1 MGKPTVDYSLYLV
14 TDRGLLPEGVSLVD
28 NVREALKGGVT
39 LVQLREKNA
48 ETKEFLEVG
57 REIHQLTKQ
66 AGVPL
71 LINDRI
77 DIALALD
84 CEGVH
89 IGQDDMPIELARQFL
104 GPDKIIGVTASCLE
118 ECQDAIKRGADYIG
132 LGTIFPTQTKEIKRD
147 ILGIE
152 GARHVL
158 EVISDSDIPVVCI
171 GGLDESNIERAL
183 LKTSGKKSL
192 AGVALVSAII
202 ASKEPKNAAERLA
215 QKVRG
220 ALKCILEKPAPSAQ
234 QPHDMIEK
242 VIETF
247 TRLREAHPLIH
258 HITNYVVI
266 NDNANVTLAMGGS
279 PIMADAQEEVAQVAE
294 MSGALV
300 INAGSISPKQGETM
314 VIAGKSANL
323 HNVPI
328 VFDPVGAGA
337 TTLRREF
344 CGGMLKKL
352 HLNIV
357 KGNSGEM
364 ATLVGRQIKMR
375 GVDSLGAL
383 SDAAEIVAELA
394 ERERIVAAMSG
405 AIDFASDGKRTYA
418 IENGHPL
425 LEAIT
430 GSGCCL
436 TSVIA
441 CLAAVSKDDY
451 LVAAVGGFLCM
462 GIAGEIA
469 AARAD
474 VKGPGTF
481 RAALIDELFNLTP
494 ETIRKEAKIKLVA

>member
-28 NVREALKGGVT
+28 NVREALNGGVT
-39 LVQLREKNA
+39 LVQLREKNT
-48 ETKEFLEVG
+48 ETKEFIEVG

-77 DIALALD
+77 DVALALD

-104 GPDKIIGVTASCLE
+104 GPDKIIGVTASNLE
-118 ECQDAIKRGADYIG
+118 ECQDAINRGADYIG
-132 LGTIFPTQTKEIKRD
+132 LGTVFPTQTKEIKKD

-152 GARHVL
+152 GVRKVL
-158 EVISDSDIPVVCI
+158 EVIADNDIPVVCI
-171 GGLDESNIERAL
+171 GGIDESNIERAL
-183 LKTSGKKSL
+183 LKTAGKKSL

-202 ASKEPKNAAERLA
+202 ASREPQKAAERLI
-215 QKVRG
+215 QKIRP
-220 ALKCILEKPAPSAQ
+220 ALKYTLEKPIPSVNEPQ
-234 QPHDMIEK
+234 EMIEK
-242 VIETF
+242 VIQTL
-247 TRLREAHPLIH
+247 TKLREVHPLIH
-258 HITNYVVI
+258 HITNFVVI
-266 NDNANVTLAMGGS
+266 NDNANVALAMGAS
-279 PIMADAQEEVAQVAE
+279 PIMADAKEEAAQIAQI
-294 MSGALV
+294 SGALV
-300 INAGSISPKQGETM
+300 INAGSISPERGDTM
-314 VIAGKSANL
+314 IIAGKSANS

-337 TTLRREF
+337 TTLRQDF
-344 CGGMLKKL
+344 CGGLLKQL

-357 KGNSGEM
+357 KGNSGEI
-364 ATLVGRQIKMR
+364 ATLVGRKIKMR

-383 SDAAEIVAELA
+383 SDAGEIVAELA
-394 ERERIVAAMSG
+394 QRERIVAAMSG

-418 IENGHPL
+418 VENGHPI

-436 TSVIA
+436 TTVIA

-469 AARAD
+469 AARED

-481 RAALIDELFNLTP
+481 RSALIDELYNLSP
-494 ETIRKEAKIKLVA
+494 ETIRKNAKLRLVV